1 MTIARLSLTSADELI
16 SRGLRIRI
24 TEAML
29 DLSLA
34 TAHHLLIFAIFGI
47 LFAEFWAI
55 RSGVSG
61 ATIARIASMDLGYG
75 ILAAAVIVIGF
86 CRAIFAAKGWAY
98 YSHNAFFWAKI
109 ADFAVIGI
117 LSLPPTVAFIR
128 WRKSGA
134 LPSDPEIRKVR
145 QYLHAEL
152 ALFVFLPIFAAAMAR
167 GYGEF

>member
-1 MTIARLSLTSADELI
+1 
-16 SRGLRIRI
+16 
-24 TEAML
+24 ML

-34 TAHHLLIFAIFGI
+34 VAHHLLIFAIFGI

-55 RSGVSG
+55 RPGMSG
-61 ATIARIASMDLGYG
+61 ATVARISSMDLGYG
-75 ILAAAVIVIGF
+75 ILAA
-86 CRAIFAAKGWAY
+86 
-98 YSHNAFFWAKI
+98 
-109 ADFAVIGI
+109 
-117 LSLPPTVAFIR
+117 
-128 WRKSGA
+128 GA